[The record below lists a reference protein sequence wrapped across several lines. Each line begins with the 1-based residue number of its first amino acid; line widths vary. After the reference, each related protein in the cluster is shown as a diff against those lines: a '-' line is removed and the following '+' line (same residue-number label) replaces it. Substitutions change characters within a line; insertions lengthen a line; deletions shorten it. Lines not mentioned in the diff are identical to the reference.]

1 MNGTMNK
8 EISSF
13 RDKTFDDVIETI
25 GAMNLVVDRLY
36 HSAMKLT

>member
-1 MNGTMNK
+1 MGKKLNNLLF
-8 EISSF
+8 F

-25 GAMNLVVDRLY
+25 GALNMVVDRLY

>member
-1 MNGTMNK
+1 MFYIFNMYL
-8 EISSF
+8 F

-25 GAMNLVVDRLY
+25 GAMNAVVDRLY

>member
-1 MNGTMNK
+1 MTLKMNNLLF
-8 EISSF
+8 F